1 MYRRVIAFLKSE
13 IIAIRNG
20 KAFVFLVCLFL
31 ASFLWILNALQKR
44 YTDRISIPVQYIN
57 KPSAK
62 ELTSKLPDRL
72 ELTVDAVGYTLLQYK
87 LNIAVSPLLVD
98 VNELTNNYLE
108 NNFSTK
114 YSISTTKHRDE
125 FAKQI
130 SSEMTITSI
139 RPDTITFKISHVVE
153 KLIKV
158 YPQLSL
164 NFAKE
169 YIQLNQA
176 QVEPE
181 SVLIKGPEEILDT
194 LKFIYTKPIEAKNVS
209 QSFSKKTWLI
219 IPSELKSELT
229 QVSVKIAVEQYT
241 EAKFEVPIQVNS
253 QPEGMTI
260 KTFPSQVKVLCRVG
274 ISEYNKLSS
283 SSFKAV
289 IDYAGHSQQ
298 SKLPVKLLNL
308 SENIISIDYSPKEV
322 EFIIERK

>member
-1 MYRRVIAFLKSE
+1 MYRRVIGFLKSE

-20 KAFVFLVCLFL
+20 KAFVFLICLFL
-31 ASFLWILNALQKR
+31 ASFLWILNALQKH
-44 YTDRISIPVQYIN
+44 YTDHINIPVQYIN

-62 ELTSKLPDRL
+62 ELTGKLPDRL

-87 LNIAVSPLLVD
+87 LNMAVSPLLVD

-114 YSISTTKHRDE
+114 YSISTTKHRDQ

-139 RPDTITFKISHVVE
+139 RPDTITFKISHVTE
-153 KLIKV
+153 KIIKV

-169 YIQLNQA
+169 YIQHNQA
-176 QVEPE
+176 KVEPE
-181 SVLIKGPEEILDT
+181 SILIKGPAEILDT
-194 LKFIYTKPIEAKNVS
+194 LKFIYTKSIEAKNVS
-209 QSFSKKTWLI
+209 QSFSKKTSLI

-274 ISEYNKLSS
+274 ISEYNKLSN

-289 IDYAGHSQQ
+289 IDYAGHSQK

-308 SENIISIDYSPKEV
+308 SEHIISVDYMPKEV
-322 EFIIERK
+322 EYIIERK

>member
-1 MYRRVIAFLKSE
+1 MYRRVFDFLKSE

-44 YTDRISIPVQYIN
+44 YTDHINIPIQYIN

-62 ELTSKLPDRL
+62 ELTGKLPDRL
-72 ELTVDAVGYTLLQYK
+72 ELTVDALGYTLLQYK
-87 LNIAVSPLLVD
+87 FNIAVSPLLVD

-114 YSISTTKHRDE
+114 FSISTTKHRDE

-139 RPDTITFKISHVVE
+139 RPDTITFKISHVGE

-158 YPQLSL
+158 APQLSL

-169 YIQLNQA
+169 YVQHNQA

-181 SVLIKGPEEILDT
+181 AILVKGPDEILDT
-194 LKFIYTKPIEAKNVS
+194 LKLIYTKPIEAKNVS
-209 QSFSKKTWLI
+209 QSLAKKTALI
-219 IPSELKSELT
+219 IPSELKSEIT
-229 QVSVKIAVEQYT
+229 EASVKITVEQYT
-241 EAKFEVPIQVNS
+241 EAKFEVAIQVNN

-274 ISEYNKLSS
+274 ISEYNKLSAA
-283 SSFKAV
+283 SFKAV
-289 IDYAGHSQQ
+289 IDYAGLTQK

-308 SENIISIDYSPKEV
+308 SDNIISVDYTPKEV